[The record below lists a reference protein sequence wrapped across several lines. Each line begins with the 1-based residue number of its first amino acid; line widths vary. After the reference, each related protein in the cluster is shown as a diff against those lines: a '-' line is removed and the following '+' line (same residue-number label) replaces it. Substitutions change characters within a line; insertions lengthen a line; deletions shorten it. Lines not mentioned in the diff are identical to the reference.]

1 MPTPRGQ
8 PAKPQGECQAPA
20 ASQGSFYFA
29 PHSRCLCST
38 AGTPPASGGR
48 QDSKMGPKI
57 PEPWLFKQTL
67 SEVFLC
73 QDFAD
78 EIKVPKQLHLK
89 YRNN

>member
-1 MPTPRGQ
+1 
-8 PAKPQGECQAPA
+8 
-20 ASQGSFYFA
+20 
-29 PHSRCLCST
+29 
-38 AGTPPASGGR
+38 
-48 QDSKMGPKI
+48 MGPKI